1 VTPHLQKRP
10 GELNCRRLPKIAAG
24 WHDLSREDFLLG
36 FGAIQLAWQHRLRVL
51 PVMIIA
57 VSRQWRLNWRYDEIP
72 DRVPATPMEL
82 YKRSCSP

>member
-36 FGAIQLAWQHRLRVL
+36 FGAIQLRLAASLESAAGHDDR
-51 PVMIIA
+51 
-57 VSRQWRLNWRYDEIP
+57 RQP
-72 DRVPATPMEL
+72 TVATKL
-82 YKRSCSP
+82 AL